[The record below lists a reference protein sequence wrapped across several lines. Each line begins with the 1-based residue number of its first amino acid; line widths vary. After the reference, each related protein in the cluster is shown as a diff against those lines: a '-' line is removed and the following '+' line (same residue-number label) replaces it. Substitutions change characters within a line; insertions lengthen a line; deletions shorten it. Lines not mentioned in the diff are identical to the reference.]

1 MRSAIACSVPTDVES
16 AYSTEV
22 AAPQAV
28 ETALLPQAEESRRLG
43 KLLAQIS
50 DVDLQCLRDK
60 LAISLILPL
69 LYALAFL
76 LLDKRHSAVEL
87 DGLLP

>member
-1 MRSAIACSVPTDVES
+1 VRSAIACSVPTDVES
-16 AYSTEV
+16 TYSTEV

-60 LAISLILPL
+60 LAISLIPPL

-76 LLDKRHSAVEL
+76 LLE
-87 DGLLP
+87 